1 MTDETA
7 RAVATAA
14 KALSDAGLICEER
27 RPPHVE
33 RGNEMWLKLFSR
45 ASVVQLRKVYTGRE
59 REGGSFV
66 SWRLA
71 TADDN
76 PPPALDVYIAD
87 WMERD
92 RLREELVEWMQT
104 TPIIVAPVGATPAYA
119 HDTLKVNVNGV
130 TMGTFQSVQLRAN
143 IQRFRPACRHGAGG
157 TNEMTGC
164 RSEFRLWDGLLRR
177 RWYWRLR
184 KSWRGHFS
192 AILICAI
199 CIICVIC
206 GWESIMEPVL
216 QFWLFS
222 SSDFIAIVLLV
233 IAAKTIRIVPQ
244 ATVMLV
250 ERLGKFDKVASS
262 GLNILVPFLDKPR
275 AVYWTNTRPG
285 VTSID
290 LREQYIDLPPQ
301 PVITRDN
308 VTIHVDSVVYW
319 QITDPVKAVYEMND
333 LVGGIVQLTITGM
346 RAVMGDMDLDHT
358 LSQRDQINSKL
369 RLILDEATDKW
380 GVKVTRVDVK
390 NINPPE
396 DVRITMEK
404 QMTAERNRRALVLQA
419 EGDRQAA
426 ITRAEGEKQ
435 AAVTR
440 AEGEKQSAI
449 LAAEGAAQARLRNAE
464 AESEAINRI
473 AQAIP
478 GGDPGQ
484 YLITTRYIDSLR
496 DMTRTSNSKVIFMP
510 VETSAMLS
518 SVGAIKEVLS
528 QTGERDDKEQL
539 PPPRPREL
547 PR

>member
-1 MTDETA
+1 MD
-7 RAVATAA
+7 
-14 KALSDAGLICEER
+14 
-27 RPPHVE
+27 P
-33 RGNEMWLKLFSR
+33 
-45 ASVVQLRKVYTGRE
+45 
-59 REGGSFV
+59 
-66 SWRLA
+66 LA
-71 TADDN
+71 T
-76 PPPALDVYIAD
+76 
-87 WMERD
+87 
-92 RLREELVEWMQT
+92 
-104 TPIIVAPVGATPAYA
+104 
-119 HDTLKVNVNGV
+119 
-130 TMGTFQSVQLRAN
+130 
-143 IQRFRPACRHGAGG
+143 
-157 TNEMTGC
+157 
-164 RSEFRLWDGLLRR
+164 
-177 RWYWRLR
+177 
-184 KSWRGHFS
+184 
-192 AILICAI
+192 
-199 CIICVIC
+199 
-206 GWESIMEPVL
+206 VL
-216 QFWLFS
+216 AFLFFG
-222 SSDFIAIVLLV
+222 FIAIVLLV

-244 ATVMLV
+244 AAAMIV
-250 ERLGKFDKVASS
+250 ERLGKFDKVANG

-275 AVYWTNTRPG
+275 AVYWTNMRPG
-285 VTSID
+285 LTLID
-290 LREQYIDLPPQ
+290 KREQYIDLPPQ

-464 AESEAINRI
+464 AEAEALNRI

-478 GGDPGQ
+478 DGKPEQ
-484 YLITTRYIDSLR
+484 YLITVRYIESLR
-496 DMTRTSNSKVIFMP
+496 DMTRTNNSKVIFMP
-510 VETSAMLS
+510 IETSAMLS
-518 SVGAIKEVLS
+518 SIGAIKEVLS
-528 QTGERDDKEQL
+528 QTGEKDDKDQL
-539 PPPRPREL
+539 PPPPPRPREIG
-547 PR
+547 R

>member
-1 MTDETA
+1 
-7 RAVATAA
+7 
-14 KALSDAGLICEER
+14 
-27 RPPHVE
+27 
-33 RGNEMWLKLFSR
+33 
-45 ASVVQLRKVYTGRE
+45 
-59 REGGSFV
+59 
-66 SWRLA
+66 
-71 TADDN
+71 
-76 PPPALDVYIAD
+76 
-87 WMERD
+87 
-92 RLREELVEWMQT
+92 
-104 TPIIVAPVGATPAYA
+104 
-119 HDTLKVNVNGV
+119 
-130 TMGTFQSVQLRAN
+130 
-143 IQRFRPACRHGAGG
+143 
-157 TNEMTGC
+157 
-164 RSEFRLWDGLLRR
+164 
-177 RWYWRLR
+177 
-184 KSWRGHFS
+184 
-192 AILICAI
+192 
-199 CIICVIC
+199 
-206 GWESIMEPVL
+206 MEPITSL
-216 QFWLFS
+216 LGFLF
-222 SSDFIAIVLLV
+222 FGFMAIVLLV

-275 AVYWTNTRPG
+275 AVYWTNARPG

-319 QITDPVKAVYEMND
+319 QITDAVKAVYEIND

-346 RAVMGDMDLDHT
+346 RAVMGEMDLDHT
-358 LSQRDQINSKL
+358 LSQRDQINAKL
-369 RLILDEATDKW
+369 RVILDEATDKW

-449 LAAEGAAQARLRNAE
+449 LAAEGAAQARLKNAE
-464 AESEAINRI
+464 AESEALNRI
-473 AQAIP
+473 AQSIP

-484 YLITTRYIDSLR
+484 YLITVRYIESLR
-496 DMTRTSNSKVIFMP
+496 DMTRTNNSKVIFMP
-510 VETSAMLS
+510 IETSAMLS
-518 SVGAIKEVLS
+518 SIGAIKEVLS
-528 QTGERDDKEQL
+528 QTGEKDDRETP

>member
-1 MTDETA
+1 
-7 RAVATAA
+7 
-14 KALSDAGLICEER
+14 
-27 RPPHVE
+27 
-33 RGNEMWLKLFSR
+33 
-45 ASVVQLRKVYTGRE
+45 
-59 REGGSFV
+59 
-66 SWRLA
+66 
-71 TADDN
+71 
-76 PPPALDVYIAD
+76 
-87 WMERD
+87 
-92 RLREELVEWMQT
+92 
-104 TPIIVAPVGATPAYA
+104 
-119 HDTLKVNVNGV
+119 
-130 TMGTFQSVQLRAN
+130 
-143 IQRFRPACRHGAGG
+143 
-157 TNEMTGC
+157 
-164 RSEFRLWDGLLRR
+164 
-177 RWYWRLR
+177 
-184 KSWRGHFS
+184 
-192 AILICAI
+192 
-199 CIICVIC
+199 
-206 GWESIMEPVL
+206 MEPVTAAL
-216 QFWLFS
+216 SFMFFGFL
-222 SSDFIAIVLLV
+222 AIVLLV

-250 ERLGKFDKVASS
+250 ERLGRFDRQAKE
-262 GLNILVPFLDKPR
+262 GLNILVPFIDRPR
-275 AVYWTNTRPG
+275 AVFWTNTRPG
-285 VTSID
+285 LTSID

-319 QITDPVKAVYEMND
+319 QITDAVKAVYEMND

-369 RLILDEATDKW
+369 RIILDEATDKW

-440 AEGEKQSAI
+440 AEGEKQSSI

-464 AESEAINRI
+464 AESEALNRI

-478 GGDPGQ
+478 GGDPGH
-484 YLITTRYIDSLR
+484 YLITMRYIESLR
-496 DMTRTSNSKVIFMP
+496 DMTKTNNSKVIFMP

-518 SVGAIKEVLS
+518 SIGAIKEVLS
-528 QTGERDDKEQL
+528 QTGENENEKDKL
-539 PPPRPREL
+539 PPPPRPREL